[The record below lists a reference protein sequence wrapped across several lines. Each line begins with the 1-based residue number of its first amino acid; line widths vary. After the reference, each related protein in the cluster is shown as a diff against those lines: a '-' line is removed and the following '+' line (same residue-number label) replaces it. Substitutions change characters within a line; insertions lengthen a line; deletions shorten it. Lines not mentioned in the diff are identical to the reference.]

1 MNEGLGSTVIIAI
14 IVVFIALV
22 SAYMAY
28 NVNYTKAFRMK
39 NKIVATIEKYDGDCT
54 NTNGCMGEIKTYADK
69 ISYRPSTTNFCDNN
83 KYKPNINVMDTQY
96 FSDPGFCLYKVKV
109 RKTESGSGE
118 IVDDNNHQYGFYYRV
133 ATIIN
138 IRVPIIEN
146 MMQFN
151 YVSGDTK
158 DFHDKKYKNN

>member
-14 IVVFIALV
+14 IVVFIAFV

-39 NKIVATIEKYDGDCT
+39 NKIVATIEKYNGECLGDP
-54 NTNGCMGEIKTYADK
+54 CMKEIKEYADK
-69 ISYRPSTTNFCDNN
+69 IGYQPGGGDFCNRN
-83 KYKPNINVMDTQY
+83 KFKPNKNLEDTQY
-96 FSDPGFCLYKVKV
+96 FSDPGFCLYRVKV
-109 RKTESGSGE
+109 PATDTGN
-118 IVDDNNHQYGFYYRV
+118 IVEDYNHEEGYYYRV

-158 DFHDKKYKNN
+158 DFHSKK